1 MKYLLYFLVAVIALA
16 GGSLRAG
23 GPAAEVV
30 VDPLVVRL
38 NGPTATYSLLVHRK
52 TADGGLIDLTR
63 SARYAIRDPKIA
75 RIGSSGALRAISD
88 GETEVE
94 VEAGGIK
101 KAVRVLVTES
111 TRPRT
116 FHFENDIEPILS
128 RFGCNSAGCHG
139 GAEGQGGFKLSV
151 FGFDPTADL
160 SAITK
165 EARGRRVLVGAPD
178 ASLILAK
185 PSGQVPHGG
194 GVRLPKGSPE
204 FETLRGW
211 LAAGTPRGDPKTPHV
226 VSVRIEPKQRL
237 LPMKGQQQLRVIARY
252 SDSRE
257 EDVTSLAKFQANQE
271 GVASVGVDGLV
282 SAGESPGEVAV
293 MASYQGQ
300 VDTFRALIP
309 RPGKID
315 TYPPF
320 PASNFIDGLVLA
332 KLKKLNIAPSE
343 LSDDAEYLRR
353 VYIDVIGTL
362 PTAAEARRFLTDKA
376 PDKRTRLVDELLE
389 RPEFA
394 DYQALQWADVLRID
408 RQALGHKR
416 AYGYY
421 RWLQSSFAQNKPF
434 DKLARELITA
444 EGPLEENGPAA
455 FYKVAI
461 KPGERASS
469 LAQVFLGVRIACAE
483 CHHHPFDRWGQTDYF
498 GMQAFFTQVALKP
511 SARGE
516 VVQAVGDPETKHPRT
531 GELVLPHAL
540 GVPSPAKAPPG
551 DRRLVLAQWLA
562 SAHNPWFARN
572 LANRT
577 WAHFF
582 GRGLIDPVDDVR
594 ETNPP
599 SNPELLDALAKHVA
613 DTKFDLKQLIRT
625 ITASRTYQLA
635 SKPNATNAKDASS
648 FSRAAFRR
656 IDAEVLLDM
665 VSQTT
670 GIEERFDGS
679 PPGTR
684 AVQLWDSKVNHYFL
698 KLFGRPQRVSVCE
711 CERIHEPSVA
721 QVLHL
726 LNAPEI
732 QTKLAHERGLVAK
745 LVKEKPDD
753 RELVEELYL
762 TFYSRLPSEVES
774 KIAVGHLKRDPMQRR
789 QAAEDLAWTLMNTVE
804 FVFNH

>member
-1 MKYLLYFLVAVIALA
+1 MKYCHYLLGAILLLA
-16 GGSLRAG
+16 GRPLRADE
-23 GPAAEVV
+23 PAEIV
-30 VDPLVVRL
+30 VDPALVRL
-38 NGPTATYSLLVHRK
+38 IGPKATYSLLVHRK
-52 TADGGLIDLTR
+52 TADGWLIDRTR
-63 SARYAIRDPKIA
+63 SATYTSKDLQVA
-75 RIGSSGALRAISD
+75 RVSSSGLIRAVGD
-88 GETEVE
+88 GETDIE
-94 VEAGGIK
+94 VEADGVK
-101 KAVRVLVTES
+101 KLVRVQVSES
-111 TRPRT
+111 ARPRT

-151 FGFDPTADL
+151 FGFDPGADFN
-160 SAITK
+160 AITK
-165 EARGRRVLVGAPD
+165 EGRGRRVLVGAPD

-185 PSGQVPHGG
+185 PSGQVAHGG
-194 GVRLPKGSPE
+194 GVRLPKGTAE

-211 LAAGTPRGDPKTPHV
+211 LLAGTPIGDSNTPRA
-226 VSVRIEPKQRL
+226 VSIRVEPKQRL
-237 LPMKGQQQLRVIARY
+237 LPMRGQQQLRVIARY
-252 SDSRE
+252 SDTRE

-271 GVASVGVDGLV
+271 GIATVAVDGLV

-293 MASYQGQ
+293 MASYLGH
-300 VDTFRALIP
+300 VDTFRAMVP
-309 RPGKID
+309 RPGKIEP
-315 TYPPF
+315 YPPF
-320 PASNFIDGLVLA
+320 QANNFIDGHVLA
-332 KLKKLNIAPSE
+332 RLKKLNIAPSE
-343 LSDDAEYLRR
+343 LADDSEYLRR
-353 VYIDVIGTL
+353 VYIDIIGTL
-362 PTAAEARRFLTDKA
+362 PTAMEARRFLADKR
-376 PDKRTRLVDELLE
+376 PDKRARLVDELLE
-389 RPEFA
+389 RPEYA
-394 DYQALQWADVLRID
+394 DYQALQWADILRID

-421 RWLQSSFAQNKPF
+421 RWLQTSFAQNKPF
-434 DKLARELITA
+434 DRLARELITA

-455 FYKVAI
+455 FYKVTA

-483 CHHHPFDRWGQTDYF
+483 CHHHPFDRWSQTDYF
-498 GMQAFFTQVALKP
+498 GMQAFFTQVTLKP

-516 VVQAVGDPETKHPRT
+516 VLQAVGDSETKHPRT
-531 GELVLPHAL
+531 GELISPHAL
-540 GVPSPAKAPPG
+540 GMPSPAKAPPG
-551 DRRLVLAQWLA
+551 DRRLVLAEWMV
-562 SAHNPWFARN
+562 SPSNPWFARN

-577 WAHFF
+577 WAHFL

-594 ETNPP
+594 DTNPP
-599 SNPELLDALAKHVA
+599 SNPELLDALAKYVA
-613 DTKFDLKQLIRT
+613 DTNFDLKQLIRT

-635 SKPNATNAKDASS
+635 SKPNATNAKDVSS

-670 GIEERFDGS
+670 GIAERFDGS

-684 AVQLWDSKVNHYFL
+684 AIQLWDSKVNHYFL

-726 LNAPEI
+726 LNAPQI
-732 QTKLAHERGLVAK
+732 QAKLAHERGLIAK
-745 LVKEKPDD
+745 LVNEKSDD

-762 TFYSRLPSEVES
+762 TFYSRQPNDVES
-774 KIAVGHLKRDPMQRR
+774 KNVVGHLRREPMQRR